1 MKKSKQ
7 PGGVLGRNQKHYSKI
22 KNIGMVAIFMLAMLL
37 VGSMYNDA
45 VAGIVA
51 GVASVGGLKAL
62 AVLPFVPFTLKAGE
76 TEEQLAERN
85 LVGKILHE
93 AKAEMASTLELT
105 NGQITKL
112 QADLAAA
119 IANKGASEDQVKELI
134 RLAGE
139 VKALKEVPNTKA
151 ENAKSFKTAL
161 ADAFALKSDEI
172 KEIVA
177 NGGKQ
182 SHSLNIEVKAAVDM
196 TTETTIG
203 AGTTQYTMTDN
214 TGIISVIRQRSEKYL
229 AAVSVGSTSGNR
241 ALWVEETNEQGTPIF
256 IGEGDTKTRLSVLYV
271 EKTANVKKIAVYG
284 KVTTEMLAD
293 LPQLISYIQNN
304 LMKRLD
310 IVVENQLLTGDNI
323 GDNLNGLDTVA
334 TAFSAGAMANLIQDA
349 NEFDVINA
357 IATQVELANGIP
369 NAIFIHPSTMQA
381 LKAVKT
387 SYGEPLWK
395 TYTDMLGEMT
405 IAGMKVISTP
415 AITAGKFI
423 GGDLKAANVLFRE
436 QMNIQIGLDGNDFIN
451 NKKTILVEKRLV
463 QFVSA
468 NDVPVIINGDFATAK
483 AALLKP

>member
-1 MKKSKQ
+1 M
-7 PGGVLGRNQKHYSKI
+7 
-22 KNIGMVAIFMLAMLL
+22 
-37 VGSMYNDA
+37 
-45 VAGIVA
+45 
-51 GVASVGGLKAL
+51 
-62 AVLPFVPFTLKAGE
+62 
-76 TEEQLAERN
+76 
-85 LVGKILHE
+85 
-93 AKAEMASTLELT
+93 
-105 NGQITKL
+105 
-112 QADLAAA
+112 
-119 IANKGASEDQVKELI
+119 
-134 RLAGE
+134 
-139 VKALKEVPNTKA
+139 
-151 ENAKSFKTAL
+151 
-161 ADAFALKSDEI
+161 KSDEI

-357 IATQVELANGIP
+357 IATQVELAHGIP
-369 NAIFIHPSTMQA
+369 NAIFIHPSTMQS